1 VQRGTSSGMTDE
13 DHQYSRSIDYRMDFT
28 TVAASRSVIAVKAMI
43 WMESLS
49 NTDAR
54 LEIVFRN
61 RARTY
66 AWRNVTVRDFGTQ
79 PRAWFPVFFSCFIPP
94 KAQQGDSI
102 SVYLRNGK
110 SPVYVDHLE
119 MRWLTAVY

>member
-1 VQRGTSSGMTDE
+1 LCPAPGGDGLQPTEGPRQSPPAPGPGE
-13 DHQYSRSIDYRMDFT
+13 AR
-28 TVAASRSVIAVKAMI
+28 RSVIAVKAVMVI

-61 RARTY
+61 RAKTY

-102 SVYLRNGK
+102 SVNVRNGK
-110 SPVYVDHLE
+110 SPVYVDDLE
-119 MRWLTAVY
+119 MQWLTAVY